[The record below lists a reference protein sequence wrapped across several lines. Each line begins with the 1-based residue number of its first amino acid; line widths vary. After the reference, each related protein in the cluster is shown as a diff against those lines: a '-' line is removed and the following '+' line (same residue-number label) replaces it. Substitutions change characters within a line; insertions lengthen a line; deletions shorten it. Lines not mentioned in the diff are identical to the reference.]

1 MSEFDVNLLQ
11 SKKYLNRFAEAPTG
25 HFING
30 KPFMANNA
38 QTYENISPVD
48 NTSLGHV
55 VRGTSED
62 MDKACEAAQAAFP
75 AWRDVSGNE
84 RKKIL
89 HHFADMVEKRA
100 EEIALVESI
109 DCGQPIR
116 FMKQAAIRGAANFRF
131 FCG

>member
-62 MDKACEAAQAAFP
+62 MDK
-75 AWRDVSGNE
+75 D
-84 RKKIL
+84 RKS
-89 HHFADMVEKRA
+89 V
-100 EEIALVESI
+100 V
-109 DCGQPIR
+109 
-116 FMKQAAIRGAANFRF
+116 
-131 FCG
+131 